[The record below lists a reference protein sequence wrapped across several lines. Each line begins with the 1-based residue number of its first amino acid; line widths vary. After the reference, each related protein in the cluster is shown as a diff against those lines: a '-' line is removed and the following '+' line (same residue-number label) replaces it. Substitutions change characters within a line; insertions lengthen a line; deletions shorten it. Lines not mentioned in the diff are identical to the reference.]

1 MRMGQGG
8 VDMNPFMTFERLGDI
23 VELTYKTIYTGCGTE
38 FGSCI
43 LRLMYILEKLVDVG
57 MIENITKRKIEKFLT
72 RDISLAN
79 VQVISRHTNDV
90 VLVNTEIH
98 ELDSFDL
105 RQFITWITGELCKDP
120 IMKKNLCGR
129 NNYEGV
135 KRILNRYADK
145 DCLSWEKENW
155 VDYYICNDIVLY
167 TKKEDSGIYLYK
179 MEKSDENSVFS
190 RRRKKHNDIQ
200 LIKEPLLDGR
210 IYYFTDGT
218 MFIETS
224 HNYIVRIS
232 DVRSD
237 KHCYSR
243 MEGLIINQLED
254 GSMLFLEP
262 GNKLMRINPDG
273 KKIMIAKNAGLGM
286 TGIDDNRVFWRSRLR
301 KKDFE
306 TGNTGEINNLT
317 KDQITY
323 CLNHSSVSKE
333 MLWKALLF
341 TLYDF
346 NRINFE
352 NKIGNRFRFVEFFD
366 MLPVPF
372 SLDEI
377 EKKLSV
383 IEKYCYEGDVIKTD
397 EYLEAME
404 YLMSLEYESLD
415 EKGTIKVLEDLLDN
429 VTRNPYEYIAD
440 SSGFGIINS
449 IDFFFGDTEEKD
461 EVQFE
466 GEEVSRTMLD
476 DADNMFE
483 EQLSRKIDN
492 IIAELEK
499 QIEEEEKKEKGDTV
513 NKTSKKKNK
522 KNSKGT
528 KNGKKLPD
536 DEEDKIGRSA
546 EGVELLVD
554 E

>member
-167 TKKEDSGIYLYK
+167 TKKENSGIYLYK

-218 MFIETS
+218 VFIETS

-262 GNKLMRINPDG
+262 SNKLMRINPDG
-273 KKIMIAKNAGLGM
+273 KKIMIAKNVGLGM
-286 TGIDDNRVFWRSRLR
+286 TGIDGNRVFWRSRLR

-346 NRINFE
+346 DRINFE

-377 EKKLSV
+377 AKKLSV
-383 IEKYCYEGDVIKTD
+383 IEKYCYEGDVCKT
-397 EYLEAME
+397 EGYIEAMG
-404 YLMSLEYESLD
+404 YLMSLEDESLD
-415 EKGTIKVLEDLLDN
+415 EKGTMKALEDLLDH
-429 VTRNPYEYIAD
+429 VTRNPYEWIAA

-449 IDFFFGDTEEKD
+449 IDFFFGDTEAENAIH
-461 EVQFE
+461 FA
-466 GEEVSRTMLD
+466 GEDSSMIMD
-476 DADNMFE
+476 DDNDAY
-483 EQLSRKIDN
+483 IDHT
-492 IIAELEK
+492 IK
-499 QIEEEEKKEKGDTV
+499 QIDKLIEESEEDEKKGKEETV
-513 NKTSKKKNK
+513 KINSKKKNK
-522 KNSKGT
+522 KKSKDR
-528 KNGKKLPD
+528 KNGEKSSDGEK
-536 DEEDKIGRSA
+536 EKIGRSA
-546 EGVELLVD
+546 EEVELLVD

>member
-1 MRMGQGG
+1 
-8 VDMNPFMTFERLGDI
+8 MNPFMTFERLGDI

-43 LRLMYILEKLVDVG
+43 HRLMYILEKLVDVG

-167 TKKEDSGIYLYK
+167 TKKEDSGIHLYK
-179 MEKSDENSVFS
+179 MEKSDENSAFS

-218 MFIETS
+218 VFIETS
-224 HNYIVRIS
+224 HNYIVKIS

-262 GNKLMRINPDG
+262 GNKFIRINPDG

-286 TGIDDNRVFWRSRLR
+286 TGIDGNRVFWRSRLR

-306 TGNTGEINNLT
+306 TGNTCEINNLT

-346 NRINFE
+346 DRINFE

-383 IEKYCYEGDVIKTD
+383 IEKYCYEGDVCKT
-397 EYLEAME
+397 EGYIEAMG
-404 YLMSLEYESLD
+404 YLMSLEDESLD
-415 EKGTIKVLEDLLDN
+415 EKGTMKALEDLLDH
-429 VTRNPYEYIAD
+429 VTRNPYECIAA

-449 IDFFFGDTEEKD
+449 IDFFFGDTEAENAIY
-461 EVQFE
+461 FA
-466 GEEVSRTMLD
+466 GEDSSMIMGD
-476 DADNMFE
+476 DSDAYIDHIIKQIDKLFE
-483 EQLSRKIDN
+483 ES
-492 IIAELEK
+492 
-499 QIEEEEKKEKGDTV
+499 EEDEKKGKEETV
-513 NKTSKKKNK
+513 KINSKKKNK
-522 KNSKGT
+522 KKSKDR
-528 KNGKKLPD
+528 KNGEKSSD
-536 DEEDKIGRSA
+536 DEKEKIGRSA
-546 EGVELLVD
+546 EEVELLVD